1 MDFAGFFVLA
11 LHEIQSLEPPVAKPP
26 GSHRINPYFAYNKQR
41 SSGTSA
47 IRKTVLNLTNS
58 RRYAIISTANRYFS
72 RRLIS
77 GPRASKT
84 RGCKPPRDWLHVAN
98 L

>member
-47 IRKTVLNLTNS
+47 IRKTTPNLTNS
-58 RRYAIISTANRYFS
+58 RRYAIISTAKRYFS
-72 RRLIS
+72 GCLIP
-77 GPRASKT
+77 GPRVSKP
-84 RGCKPPRDWLHVAN
+84 RGYRPSRDWLHVAN